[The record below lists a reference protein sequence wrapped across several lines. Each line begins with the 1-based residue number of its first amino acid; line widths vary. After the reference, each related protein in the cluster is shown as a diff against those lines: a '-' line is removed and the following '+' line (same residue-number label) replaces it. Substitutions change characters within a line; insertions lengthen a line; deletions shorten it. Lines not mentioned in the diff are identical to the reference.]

1 MYLKYKKY
9 KKKYLDLKKQHAG
22 LFNKNNKAE
31 KTKEE
36 ARKVE
41 EERLIQA
48 AAAKKAE
55 AEIKAKKEAERLAE
69 GGAEQKAK
77 EVTTT
82 NKGKDK
88 TLKELQEE
96 LKKNKS
102 EKIQAESLLENLREE
117 DEKNITV
124 MIGYIKEYEKNIKE
138 LEISIRRK
146 YVIKKWDLSKPTEVD
161 AWNRIIEHYLDNK
174 DILFGPSDGRKQSIS
189 WSGLYYAHV
198 NSNENHLNNFREN
211 PVVFVAINEEYEN
224 SRTVSDFISKFENNL
239 EMLIEHLY
247 GFLPMSVIKD
257 DNDNDILLAP
267 MGLQKTPAGYGF
279 NPKNKNFWDS
289 QSYKENEDEDD
300 YSPPKIIPSKYSIKG
315 FFGKL
320 MEKVKENYPNCCIIT
335 RFATDSKFGKKNIWG
350 SKMLTLWAKTF
361 PSQLKIGFKDSK
373 KDPTGINDEK
383 KPETYNP
390 GKGGLIYKNDTLTIY
405 NNNEIEK
412 LKINN
417 ASTHK
422 PIYRLLQ
429 KNSNEED
436 ICDLLGCFLTVWPK
450 IE

>member
-22 LFNKNNKAE
+22 ATRND
-31 KTKEE
+31 
-36 ARKVE
+36 E
-41 EERLIQA
+41 EE
-48 AAAKKAE
+48 
-55 AEIKAKKEAERLAE
+55 
-69 GGAEQKAK
+69 AEQKAK

-88 TLKELQEE
+88 TLEELKEE

-102 EKIQAESLLENLREE
+102 EKIQAESLLENLREK
-117 DEKNITV
+117 KNIIV
-124 MIGYIKEYEKNIKE
+124 MNGYIEEYEKNIKE
-138 LEISIRRK
+138 LEILIRRK
-146 YVIKKWDLSKPTEVD
+146 YVIKKWDLSETTEVY
-161 AWNRIIEHYLDNK
+161 AWNGIIKYYLDNK
-174 DILFGPSDGRKQSIS
+174 DILFGPSDDNKQSIL
-189 WSGLYYAHV
+189 WSGLYYADV
-198 NSNENHLNNFREN
+198 NSDNNLLKDFREN

-224 SRTVSDFISKFENNL
+224 SSTVSDFKSKFINL

-279 NPKNKNFWDS
+279 RPKNIYFWDDS
-289 QSYKENEDEDD
+289 QLYKENEDEDD
-300 YSPPKIIPSKYSIKG
+300 DSPPKIIPSIYSIKG

-335 RFATDSKFGKKNIWG
+335 RFATDRKFGKKNIWG

-361 PSQLKIGFKDSK
+361 PSQLKIGFKDSIR
-373 KDPTGINDEK
+373 DPTGINDEK
-383 KPETYNP
+383 KPKTYNP
-390 GKGGLIYKNDTLTIY
+390 GEGGLIYKKQNDTLTIY
-405 NNNEIEK
+405 NNNGIEK
-412 LKINN
+412 LTINN

-422 PIYRLLQ
+422 PINRLLQ

-436 ICDLLGCFLTVWPK
+436 ICNLLGCFLTVWPE